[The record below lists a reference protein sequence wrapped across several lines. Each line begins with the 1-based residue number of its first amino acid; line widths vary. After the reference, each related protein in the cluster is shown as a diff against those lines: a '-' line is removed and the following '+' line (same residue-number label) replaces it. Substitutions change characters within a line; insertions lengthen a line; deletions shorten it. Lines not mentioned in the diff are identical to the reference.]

1 MNPFTLSGKTILIT
15 GAAGGIGSE
24 TARICAEL
32 GASLI
37 LADRNSPHELVQTL
51 SDNGTTCCGIG
62 FDVTDRHAT
71 EQVLVDLGIPDGIV
85 INAGYC
91 PWDDW
96 SDENWDNV
104 FDTVIDVNLKSA
116 IHLARAALPGMMQ
129 RGSGKIVL
137 VSSVA
142 GRNGGLRASP
152 HYVAAK
158 GGVNALVK
166 WLAHK
171 AAARGVTVNGV
182 CPGATQTPMTT
193 GQQFNLDAIA
203 VGRMAQAQDIAKPI
217 AFLLGSGSDYMTG
230 ATLDVN
236 GGVYMV

>member
-1 MNPFTLSGKTILIT
+1 MNPFSLSGKTILIT

-24 TARICAEL
+24 TARVCAAL
-32 GASLI
+32 GADLI
-37 LADRNSPHELVQTL
+37 LADRDSPQAMVQAF
-51 SDNGTTCCGIG
+51 TTDGIACRGVG
-62 FDVTDRHAT
+62 FDVTDRRAT
-71 EQVLVDLGIPDGIV
+71 EQVLADVGLPDGIV
-85 INAGYC
+85 MNAGFC

-96 SDENWDNV
+96 ADQHWDDV
-104 FDTVIDVNLKSA
+104 FDTVIDINLKGT
-116 IHLARAALPGMMQ
+116 IHLARAALPAMMQ
-129 RGSGKIVL
+129 RGSGKLVL

-182 CPGATQTPMTT
+182 CPGATQTPMTD
-193 GQQFNLDAIA
+193 GQAFNLDAIA
-203 VGRMAQAQDIAKPI
+203 MGRMAQASDIAKPI